1 MCGQAYSKIKTKN
14 FLCPIKVVV
23 RQRQNQNKP
32 NGHTPSSQILKKYF
46 VFYFQPTAASHTGYS
61 STVRLLDLEDR
72 RSKLYLAMNTKLE
85 LNENGHPICPEVP
98 KKPHAHP
105 YLKVLRYL
113 ERPENREL
121 SELYNLN
128 YFAFGLYNRLPHP
141 SDCG

>member
-1 MCGQAYSKIKTKN
+1 MAWTFLN
-14 FLCPIKVVV
+14 FLALVFSRKKIPRYKFGAN
-23 RQRQNQNKP
+23 RRKRSA
-32 NGHTPSSQILKKYF
+32 SSI
-46 VFYFQPTAASHTGYS
+46 TTTTGS
-61 STVRLLDLEDR
+61 SSSVRLLDLEDR

-105 YLKVLRYL
+105 YLKDLRYL

-128 YFAFGLYNRLPHP
+128 GFAFGLYNRLPHP
-141 SDCG
+141 VDCG

>member
-1 MCGQAYSKIKTKN
+1 MTETFFDLFDFTCFMAWTFLIFLTLVFSRKKILRYKFGANRRK
-14 FLCPIKVVV
+14 
-23 RQRQNQNKP
+23 RSA
-32 NGHTPSSQILKKYF
+32 SSI
-46 VFYFQPTAASHTGYS
+46 TTTGS
-61 STVRLLDLEDR
+61 SSVRLLDLEDR

-113 ERPENREL
+113 QRPESREL

-128 YFAFGLYNRLPHP
+128 GFAFGLYNRLPHP
-141 SDCG
+141 SNCG